1 MENIINGC
9 VSNKPVV
16 KYPGLTVNCLC
27 NYDNHINCNNKNNN
41 IKLPHKI
48 PKFS

>member
-1 MENIINGC
+1 MKNIINGS